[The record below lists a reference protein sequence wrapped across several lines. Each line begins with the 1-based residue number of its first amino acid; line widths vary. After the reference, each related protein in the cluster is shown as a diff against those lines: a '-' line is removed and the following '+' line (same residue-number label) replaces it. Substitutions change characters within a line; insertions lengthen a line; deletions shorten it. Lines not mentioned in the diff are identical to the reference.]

1 MESAATKESE
11 VHVAMPWN
19 RDSKTADLQGHQVG
33 ELPQR
38 RCKVFGAGITDAV
51 PPEVQM
57 QGHQAGKHRRTV
69 APGAPWPPHP

>member
-38 RCKVFGAGITDAV
+38 RCKVFARISAGSWKPRSATQRALKRMAPDA
-51 PPEVQM
+51 M
-57 QGHQAGKHRRTV
+57 RI
-69 APGAPWPPHP
+69 